1 MSRQNVKATA
11 TAMENA
17 SVENAFVKLASKAP
31 FVKQNWSVPRL
42 PTDENAAAMV
52 NASMATAFAMLD
64 GAGTVA
70 VTAFCVARTATAMA
84 DATTRNVSVL
94 WATPAVL
101 AKFRNPVRTNAA
113 VMGAVFSTTAF
124 AKLVTAEKIAVR
136 KTRNCPPAAGTIA
149 LAMAS
154 VA

>member
-52 NASMATAFAMLD
+52 NASMAIDLNQT
-64 GAGTVA
+64 
-70 VTAFCVARTATAMA
+70 
-84 DATTRNVSVL
+84 
-94 WATPAVL
+94 
-101 AKFRNPVRTNAA
+101 FRQAYAA
-113 VMGAVFSTTAF
+113 IGM
-124 AKLVTAEKIAVR
+124 IA
-136 KTRNCPPAAGTIA
+136 
-149 LAMAS
+149 S
-154 VA
+154 Q